1 MAKKFNRT
9 MFFLDQKDMP
19 THWYNIQADLPEPLP
34 PTLNPMTKEPATP
47 EFMHALFPMECILQ
61 EVNTADRYIE
71 IPDEVLDIYRTWR
84 PTVLHRAYKL
94 EKALDTP
101 AKIFY
106 KYEGTNQAGSH
117 KPNTAVAQA
126 YYNKKE
132 GIKRIAT
139 ETGAGQWG
147 SALAFAGA
155 LFDIEIKVYMVRISY
170 DQKPYRRIAMEV
182 WGANCV
188 PSPSP
193 DTKSGRDMLAKW
205 PDCPGSLGLA
215 ISEAVEDAVSRE
227 DTHYSLGSVVNHVLL
242 HQTIIGEETR
252 KQMEMADAYPDIIVG
267 CIGGGSNFAGQFLP
281 WIRDKISGK
290 KKDMR
295 IICVEPE
302 SCPTVTKGLYAFDY
316 GDAVGLGP
324 IVKMYTLGHG
334 FIPPPI
340 HAGGLR
346 YHGMAPIICH
356 LHRLGFVEAQAVPQT
371 KVFDAGI
378 QFARTEGI
386 ITAPEPCHDLRVAID
401 EALKCKEEGKSK
413 TILIAHSG
421 HGHFDLS
428 AYEKYMAGEL
438 VDYAY
443 PEEEVRKAQAELPQV
458 SL

>member
-1 MAKKFNRT
+1 MERS
-9 MFFLDQKDMP
+9 MWFLDQKDMP
-19 THWYNIQADLPEPLP
+19 THWYNVQADLPEPLP

-47 EFMHALFPMECILQ
+47 EFMHVLFPMECIKQ
-61 EVNTADRYIE
+61 EVSTERWIE
-71 IPDEVLDIYRTWR
+71 IPEEVREIYRTWR
-84 PTVLHRAYKL
+84 PTALHRARRL

-117 KPNTAVAQA
+117 KPNTAIAQC
-126 YYNKKE
+126 YYNKQE
-132 GIKRIAT
+132 GIKRITT

-147 SALAFAGA
+147 SALALAGA
-155 LFDIEIKVYMVRISY
+155 FFGVEIKVYMVRISY
-170 DQKPYRRIAMEV
+170 DQKPYRRIAMET
-182 WGANCV
+182 WGAKVV

-193 DTKSGRDMLAKW
+193 DTQVGRDMLAKW

-215 ISEAVEDAVSRE
+215 ISEAVEDAVSRD

-242 HQTIIGEETR
+242 HQTIVGEETR

-281 WIRDKISGK
+281 WIRDKFSGK
-290 KKDMR
+290 KPDMR

-302 SCPTVTKGLYAFDY
+302 SCPSVTKGLYAFDY
-316 GDAVGLGP
+316 GDACGLGP

-346 YHGMAPIICH
+346 YHGMAPLICH
-356 LHRLGFVEAQAVPQT
+356 LHKLGFIEAVAVHQT
-371 KVFDAGI
+371 AVFEAGV

-386 ITAPEPCHDLRVAID
+386 ITGPEPCHDLKVAID
-401 EALKCKEEGKSK
+401 EALKCKKSGESK

-421 HGHFDLS
+421 HGHFDLA
-428 AYEKYMAGEL
+428 AYDKYLAGQLE
-438 VDYAY
+438 DFAY
-443 PEEEVRKAQAELPQV
+443 PEEEVRKAQLELPKIPA
-458 SL
+458 